1 MYLTRILLSI
11 VFVLFASTALAV
23 EPEKT
28 IMPNKDDKGGERSTS
43 TESAPVAAVNVDPDR
58 DAGDCVARPNKLKEE
73 EVYKTVDENGNVV
86 FVDEPIPG
94 IPPGERMRG
103 GHGELDRDSNRG
115 YPAGRTNYES
125 MRIALDRQQADV
137 RSQITPEESAS
148 AHGEK
153 SLPAELTLEEEA
165 GLYRPPPRSV
175 ARPLREITPI
185 ESAIALEPSTEM
197 PKTQGMNVTSRMMAL
212 RGGAALAQDT
222 FRCTVESAVK
232 VGADGKFVDDE
243 AFKVVIG
250 DVISIDRQTGK
261 IEGTLS
267 NYNSNGEAR
276 VLDFGSKAQKF
287 KAITV
292 YEPNIVVDYIEITT
306 WDHKPFVYKKRG
318 TVLTGRCE

>member
-1 MYLTRILLSI
+1 
-11 VFVLFASTALAV
+11 
-23 EPEKT
+23 
-28 IMPNKDDKGGERSTS
+28 
-43 TESAPVAAVNVDPDR
+43 
-58 DAGDCVARPNKLKEE
+58 
-73 EVYKTVDENGNVV
+73 
-86 FVDEPIPG
+86 
-94 IPPGERMRG
+94 
-103 GHGELDRDSNRG
+103 
-115 YPAGRTNYES
+115 
-125 MRIALDRQQADV
+125 
-137 RSQITPEESAS
+137 
-148 AHGEK
+148 
-153 SLPAELTLEEEA
+153 
-165 GLYRPPPRSV
+165 
-175 ARPLREITPI
+175 
-185 ESAIALEPSTEM
+185 M
-197 PKTQGMNVTSRMMAL
+197 PKTQGMNVSSRMMAL

-292 YEPNIVVDYIEITT
+292 YEPNNIVDYIEITT